1 MSVLDSETPY
11 REMQDKPAV
20 SFATADS
27 KLISSKTQYQDK
39 PKKLRLIMEDVE
51 KENYRFSEMI

>member
-11 REMQDKPAV
+11 REMQDKPVA

-27 KLISSKTQYQDK
+27 KLLSGKSPQLDH
-39 PKKLRLIMEDVE
+39 KKHLSGI
-51 KENYRFSEMI
+51 KENYEMENRESS

>member
-11 REMQDKPAV
+11 REMPDKPTV

-27 KLISSKTQYQDK
+27 KLISSKH
-39 PKKLRLIMEDVE
+39 
-51 KENYRFSEMI
+51 

>member
-27 KLISSKTQYQDK
+27 KLLSGKSPHLDQH
-39 PKKLRLIMEDVE
+39 KLRRIKEDVE
-51 KENYRFSEMI
+51 NENHRFSEMI

>member
-11 REMQDKPAV
+11 REMQDKPAP

-27 KLISSKTQYQDK
+27 KLLSGKSPHLDQPKMLGIS
-39 PKKLRLIMEDVE
+39 EDVE
-51 KENYRFSEMI
+51 KENHRCSDMI

>member
-1 MSVLDSETPY
+1 MSVLDSETPC

-27 KLISSKTQYQDK
+27 KLTSSKTQYQDK